1 MEKKGDNMKRLKNI
15 FLRAFFSC
23 CLLFALLTA
32 AQAAESTRYE
42 VNTAAELVDAALA
55 VNAAGGEAEIVL
67 KADITLSKDTW
78 QDAAG
83 LPAGDDALL
92 FTQGTV
98 TLLGEGHSI
107 TADVANHRGISVSGS
122 AVLNLGAPG
131 YAESL
136 TIRGGGGNVVL
147 LSPLVGLSGAA
158 VLNVYD
164 GAAIRDTLSPSTP
177 GGVQL
182 SGTAELN
189 MYGGVIENCN
199 NSASVAGGV
208 VVDGAAVFR
217 LCGGTIRGCK
227 GFGGAVVIGS
237 QGRMELSAGLIEDCE
252 SLSCGGA
259 ILPEG
264 SAPIYYGG
272 SAAGPVI
279 PALRMTGGTI
289 RNCKAVTP
297 SSHYTAEYGG
307 GVALYAYDAAAEL
320 TGGVITGCTAGE
332 SGGGVACLFGKVTVD
347 GCAVYDNTAA
357 ESADDVFNY
366 GYGGTLTLGAL
377 PGGLTLTAT
386 EKPIDGWYRD
396 RSSAALRWSYQFA
409 HMPTAIL
416 PQGTLD
422 ASTQTHTI
430 KAAHGAYYTVTYD
443 LNGSTDT
450 GYDPVSVAKGA
461 QHTLL
466 PAPTKAGHVFT
477 GWKVGSTVKRPGE
490 KITVNNATTVSAQ
503 WLTVDEW
510 IRQRLNIRVDVD
522 VDVSVAIGTDQQQQE
537 ISADVSEE
545 SQAWLRAQVEE
556 WIRALLAQGAPLEL
570 DAEHAAMLLRLLSA
584 GADSVDV
591 TLTVG
596 IRLTGDPDEGE
607 LALLSPHM
615 DGSETAQVWQLT
627 VELGAEAKMAGS
639 AFDQVEGFAITE
651 LDDTFAIHLT
661 TGQNY
666 SGRTVRVLYIHGG
679 TVRAASSSVDADNAA
694 VIIHAKEFS
703 PYIILSKPAGST
715 SPSGGSSGGGGGPT
729 RYTLHYES
737 NGGAAYP
744 SERYPAG
751 TVVILDKTPLR
762 EGYAFTGWYGE
773 AELTTQLNT
782 VRMDKNRTVYAGWSA
797 TLAPAWL
804 NSDDHF
810 AYVYGYPDGRVEPLN
825 NITRAEVAAIFYR
838 LLRKD
843 IRMESQTTENSFDD
857 VPADAWYVTEVSTL
871 ARLGVFVGRTTDVF
885 APDAPITRAEFA
897 TVCARFDQSGA
908 AEDRDFSDIG
918 GHWAEQYIRQA
929 AALGWVQ
936 GYPDGTFGPD
946 RPITRAEAVT
956 MINRVLRRNPG
967 SKDDLLS
974 GMKVWPDNPE
984 GAWYY
989 LEVQEATNGHEFHRK
1004 ADGHEKWTVL
1014 SALHSRRH

>member
-1 MEKKGDNMKRLKNI
+1 MKHLKNK

-32 AQAAESTRYE
+32 AQAAEPTRYE
-42 VNTAAELVDAALA
+42 VNTAAELVDAALK

-67 KADITLSKDTW
+67 KADITLSKTVW
-78 QDAAG
+78 QAAQTAAS
-83 LPAGDDALL
+83 LTVTDNALS

-107 TADVANHRGISVSGS
+107 TADAAAHRGISVSGS

-136 TIRGGGGNVVL
+136 TIRGGGGDAVL
-147 LSPLVGLSGAA
+147 LSPLVSLSGAA

-164 GAAIRDTLSPSTP
+164 GAALRDTLSLSTP

-182 SGTAELN
+182 SGSTELN
-189 MYGGVIENCN
+189 MHGGVIENCN
-199 NSASVAGGV
+199 NSISAAGGV

-217 LCGGTIRGCK
+217 LCGGTIRGCT
-227 GFGGAVVIGS
+227 GYGGAVAIGG
-237 QGRMELSAGLIEDCE
+237 QGRMELSAGLIENCE
-252 SLSCGGA
+252 SLDC
-259 ILPEG
+259 
-264 SAPIYYGG
+264 
-272 SAAGPVI
+272 
-279 PALRMTGGTI
+279 
-289 RNCKAVTP
+289 
-297 SSHYTAEYGG
+297 
-307 GVALYAYDAAAEL
+307 
-320 TGGVITGCTAGE
+320 
-332 SGGGVACLFGKVTVD
+332 
-347 GCAVYDNTAA
+347 
-357 ESADDVFNY
+357 
-366 GYGGTLTLGAL
+366 GGTLTLGAL
-377 PGGLTLTAT
+377 SDGLTLTAT
-386 EKPIDGWYRD
+386 GKPIDGWYRD
-396 RSSAALRWSYQFA
+396 RSGAARRWSYQFA
-409 HMPTAIL
+409 NTPAAIL
-416 PQGTLD
+416 TQRPLT
-422 ASTQTHTI
+422 ASTQEHTI

-443 LNGSTDT
+443 LGGGTGT

-461 QHTLL
+461 LYTLL
-466 PAPTKAGHVFT
+466 PAPTQDGHVFT
-477 GWKVGSTVKRPGE
+477 GWKVGSAVKRPGE
-490 KITVNNATTVSAQ
+490 KIPVNAATTVSAQ

-510 IRQRLNIRVDVD
+510 IGQRLNIRVD

-596 IRLTGDPDEGE
+596 VRLTGDPNEGE
-607 LALLSPHM
+607 LTLLSPHM

-627 VELGAEAKMAGS
+627 VELGAEAKKAGV

-666 SGRTVRVLYIHGG
+666 SGRTVRVLYVHGG

-744 SERYPAG
+744 SERYLAG
-751 TVVILDKTPLR
+751 TVVMLDKTPLR
-762 EGYAFTGWYGE
+762 EGYAFTGWYSE

-797 TLAPAWL
+797 TPAPAWL

-810 AYVYGYPDGRVEPLN
+810 AYVYGYPDGRVGPLN

>member
-1 MEKKGDNMKRLKNI
+1 MKRLKNK

-32 AQAAESTRYE
+32 AQAAEPTRYE

-107 TADVANHRGISVSGS
+107 TADVANHRGITVSGD
-122 AVLNLGAPG
+122 AVLNLGKHG
-131 YAESL
+131 YSGSL
-136 TIRGGGGNVVL
+136 TVRGGGGNVEL
-147 LSPLVGLSGAA
+147 LNPLVNLSGTA

-164 GAAIRDTLSPSTP
+164 GAAIRDTLAVNGA
-177 GGVQL
+177 GGVQV
-182 SGTAELN
+182 SDRAEFN
-189 MYGGVIENCN
+189 MHGGLIENCN
-199 NSASVAGGV
+199 NSISAAGGV
-208 VVDGAAVFR
+208 VVDGSAVFN
-217 LCGGTIRGCK
+217 LCGGTICGCK
-227 GFGGAVVIGS
+227 GYGGAVNISG
-237 QGRMELSAGLIEDCE
+237 QGRMEFSAGLIEGCE
-252 SLSCGGA
+252 SLSSGGA
-259 ILPEG
+259 ILLEY
-264 SAPIYYGG
+264 SDPIYYGG
-272 SAAGPVI
+272 GGTAGPI
-279 PALRMTGGTI
+279 TPGLKMIGDGTI
-289 RNCKAVTP
+289 RNCRAK
-297 SSHYTAEYGG
+297 EYGG
-307 GVALYAYDAAAEL
+307 GVALNANDAAAEL
-320 TGGVITGCTAGE
+320 TGGIITGCKAGK
-332 SGGGVACLFGKVTVD
+332 SGGGAACLFGKLTVD

-357 ESADDVFNY
+357 KSADDVYNN
-366 GYGGTLTLGAL
+366 GSGSTLTLGAL
-377 PGGLTLTAT
+377 PDGLTLTAT
-386 EKPIDGWYRD
+386 GKPIDGWYKDVQGAR
-396 RSSAALRWSYQFA
+396 RRWSHLYDNT
-409 HMPTAIL
+409 PLAIG
-416 PQGTLD
+416 PKQGP
-422 ASTQTHTI
+422 HTDFMQPLSL
-430 KAAHGAYYTVTYD
+430 KAAHGPYYTVTYA
-443 LNGSTDT
+443 LNGGTDT

-477 GWKVGSTVKRPGE
+477 GWKVRSAVKRPGE

-510 IRQRLNIRVDVD
+510 IGQRLNIRVDVDVD

-556 WIRALLAQGAPLEL
+556 WVRALLAQGAPLEL

-627 VELGAEAKMAGS
+627 VALGAEAKKAGV

-703 PYIILSKPAGST
+703 PYIILSKPASST

-797 TLAPAWL
+797 TPAPAWL

-810 AYVYGYPDGRVEPLN
+810 AYVYGYPDGRVGPLN

>member
-1 MEKKGDNMKRLKNI
+1 MKRLKNK

-32 AQAAESTRYE
+32 AQAAEPTRYE

-107 TADVANHRGISVSGS
+107 TADVANHRGITVSGD
-122 AVLNLGAPG
+122 AVLNLGKHG
-131 YAESL
+131 YSGSL
-136 TIRGGGGNVVL
+136 TVRGGGGNVEL
-147 LSPLVGLSGAA
+147 LNPLVNLSGTA

-164 GAAIRDTLSPSTP
+164 GAAIRDTLAVNGA
-177 GGVQL
+177 GGVQV
-182 SGTAELN
+182 SDRAEFN
-189 MYGGVIENCN
+189 MHGGLIENCN
-199 NSASVAGGV
+199 NSISAAGGV
-208 VVDGAAVFR
+208 VVDGSAVFN
-217 LCGGTIRGCK
+217 LCGGTICGCK
-227 GFGGAVVIGS
+227 GYGGAVNISG
-237 QGRMELSAGLIEDCE
+237 QGRMEFSAGLIEGCE
-252 SLSCGGA
+252 SLSSGGA
-259 ILPEG
+259 ILLEY
-264 SAPIYYGG
+264 SDPIYYGG
-272 SAAGPVI
+272 GGTAGPI
-279 PALRMTGGTI
+279 TPGLKMIGDGTI
-289 RNCKAVTP
+289 RNCRAK
-297 SSHYTAEYGG
+297 EYGG
-307 GVALYAYDAAAEL
+307 GVALNANDAAAEL
-320 TGGVITGCTAGE
+320 TGGIITGCKAGK
-332 SGGGVACLFGKVTVD
+332 SGGGAACLFGKLTVD

-357 ESADDVFNY
+357 KSADDVYNN
-366 GYGGTLTLGAL
+366 GSGSTLTLGAL
-377 PGGLTLTAT
+377 PDGLTLTAT
-386 EKPIDGWYRD
+386 GKPIDGWYKDVQGAR
-396 RSSAALRWSYQFA
+396 RRWSHLYDNT
-409 HMPTAIL
+409 PLAIG
-416 PQGTLD
+416 PKQGP
-422 ASTQTHTI
+422 HTDFMQPLSL
-430 KAAHGAYYTVTYD
+430 KAAHGPYYTVTYA
-443 LNGSTDT
+443 LNGGTDT

-477 GWKVGSTVKRPGE
+477 GWKVRSAVKRPGE

-510 IRQRLNIRVDVD
+510 IGQRLNIRVDVDVD

-556 WIRALLAQGAPLEL
+556 WVRALLAQGAPLEL

-627 VELGAEAKMAGS
+627 VALGAEAKKAGV

-703 PYIILSKPAGST
+703 PYIILSKPASST

-762 EGYAFTGWYGE
+762 EGYEFTGWYGE

-797 TLAPAWL
+797 TPAPAWL

-810 AYVYGYPDGRVEPLN
+810 AYVYGYPDGRVGPLN

-1014 SALHSRRH
+1014 SALHIRRY

>member
-1 MEKKGDNMKRLKNI
+1 MKRLKNK

-32 AQAAESTRYE
+32 AQAAEPTRYE

-92 FTQGTV
+92 FTQDTV

-107 TADVANHRGISVSGS
+107 TADVANHRGITVSGD
-122 AVLNLGAPG
+122 AVLNLGKHG
-131 YAESL
+131 YSGSL
-136 TIRGGGGNVVL
+136 TVRGGGGNVEL
-147 LSPLVGLSGAA
+147 LNPLVNLSGTA

-164 GAAIRDTLSPSTP
+164 GAAIRDTLAVNGA
-177 GGVQL
+177 GGVQV
-182 SGTAELN
+182 SDRAEFN
-189 MYGGVIENCN
+189 MHGGLIENCN
-199 NSASVAGGV
+199 NSISAAGGV
-208 VVDGAAVFR
+208 VVDGSAVFN
-217 LCGGTIRGCK
+217 LCGGTICGCK
-227 GFGGAVVIGS
+227 GYGGAVNISG
-237 QGRMELSAGLIEDCE
+237 QGRMEFSAGLIEGCE
-252 SLSCGGA
+252 SLSSGGA
-259 ILPEG
+259 ILLEY
-264 SAPIYYGG
+264 SDPIYYGG
-272 SAAGPVI
+272 GGTAGPI
-279 PALRMTGGTI
+279 TPGLKMIGDGTI
-289 RNCKAVTP
+289 RNCRAK
-297 SSHYTAEYGG
+297 EYGG
-307 GVALYAYDAAAEL
+307 GVALNANDAAAEL
-320 TGGVITGCTAGE
+320 TGGIITGCKAGK
-332 SGGGVACLFGKVTVD
+332 SGGGAACLFGKLTVD

-357 ESADDVFNY
+357 KSADDVYNN
-366 GYGGTLTLGAL
+366 GSGSTLTLGAL
-377 PGGLTLTAT
+377 PDGLTLTAT
-386 EKPIDGWYRD
+386 GKPIDGWYKDVQGAR
-396 RSSAALRWSYQFA
+396 RRWSHLYDNT
-409 HMPTAIL
+409 PLAIG
-416 PQGTLD
+416 PKQGP
-422 ASTQTHTI
+422 HTDFMQPLSL
-430 KAAHGAYYTVTYD
+430 KAAHGPYYTVTYA
-443 LNGSTDT
+443 LNGGTDT

-477 GWKVGSTVKRPGE
+477 GWKVRSAVKRPGE

-510 IRQRLNIRVDVD
+510 IGQRLNIRVD

-556 WIRALLAQGAPLEL
+556 WVRALLAQGAPLEL

-591 TLTVG
+591 TLSVG

-627 VELGAEAKMAGS
+627 VELGAEAKKAGV
-639 AFDQVEGFAITE
+639 AFDRVEGFAITE

-797 TLAPAWL
+797 TPAPAWL

-810 AYVYGYPDGRVEPLN
+810 AYVYGYPDGRVGPLN

-857 VPADAWYVTEVSTL
+857 VPADAWYVTEASTL

-989 LEVQEATNGHEFHRK
+989 MEVQEATNGHEFHRK

-1014 SALHSRRH
+1014 SALHSRPH

>member
-1 MEKKGDNMKRLKNI
+1 MKRLKNK

-32 AQAAESTRYE
+32 AQAAEPTRYE

-107 TADVANHRGISVSGS
+107 TADVANHRGITVSGD
-122 AVLNLGAPG
+122 AVLNLGKHG
-131 YAESL
+131 YSGSL
-136 TIRGGGGNVVL
+136 TVRGGGGNVEL
-147 LSPLVGLSGAA
+147 LNPLVNLSGTA

-164 GAAIRDTLSPSTP
+164 GAAIRDTLAVNGA
-177 GGVQL
+177 GGVQV
-182 SGTAELN
+182 SDRAEFN
-189 MYGGVIENCN
+189 MHGGLIENCN
-199 NSASVAGGV
+199 NSISAAGGV
-208 VVDGAAVFR
+208 VVDGSAVFN
-217 LCGGTIRGCK
+217 LCGGTICGCK
-227 GFGGAVVIGS
+227 GYGGAVNISG
-237 QGRMELSAGLIEDCE
+237 QGRMEFSAGLIEGCE
-252 SLSCGGA
+252 SLSSGGA
-259 ILPEG
+259 ILLEY
-264 SAPIYYGG
+264 SDPIYYGG
-272 SAAGPVI
+272 GGTAGPI
-279 PALRMTGGTI
+279 TPGLKMIGDGTI
-289 RNCKAVTP
+289 RNCRAK
-297 SSHYTAEYGG
+297 EYGG
-307 GVALYAYDAAAEL
+307 GVALNANDAAAEL
-320 TGGVITGCTAGE
+320 TGGIITGCKAGK
-332 SGGGVACLFGKVTVD
+332 SGGGAACLFGKLTVD

-357 ESADDVFNY
+357 KSADDVYNN
-366 GYGGTLTLGAL
+366 GSGSTLTLGAL
-377 PGGLTLTAT
+377 PDGLTLTAT
-386 EKPIDGWYRD
+386 GKPIDGWYKDVQGAR
-396 RSSAALRWSYQFA
+396 RRWSHLYDNT
-409 HMPTAIL
+409 PLAIG
-416 PQGTLD
+416 PKQGP
-422 ASTQTHTI
+422 HTDFMQPLSL
-430 KAAHGAYYTVTYD
+430 KAAHGPYYTVTYA
-443 LNGSTDT
+443 LNGGTDT

-477 GWKVGSTVKRPGE
+477 GWKVRSAVKRPGE

-510 IRQRLNIRVDVD
+510 IGQRLNIRVDVDVD

-556 WIRALLAQGAPLEL
+556 WVRALLAQGAPLEL

-627 VELGAEAKMAGS
+627 VALGAEAKKAGV

-703 PYIILSKPAGST
+703 PYIILSKPASST

-797 TLAPAWL
+797 TPAPAWL

-810 AYVYGYPDGRVEPLN
+810 AYVYGYPDGRVGPLN

-974 GMKVWPDNPE
+974 GMKVWPDNPA
-984 GAWYY
+984 GA
-989 LEVQEATNGHEFHRK
+989 
-1004 ADGHEKWTVL
+1004 
-1014 SALHSRRH
+1014 

>member
-1 MEKKGDNMKRLKNI
+1 MKHLKNK

-42 VNTAAELVDAALA
+42 VNTAAELVDAALK

-67 KADITLSKDTW
+67 KEDITLSKAEW
-78 QDAAG
+78 QAAQTAAG
-83 LPAGDDALL
+83 LTVTDNALL

-107 TADVANHRGISVSGS
+107 TADAAGNRGISVSGS

-136 TIRGGGGNVVL
+136 TIRGGGGDAVL
-147 LSPLVGLSGAA
+147 LSPLVSLSGTA

-164 GAAIRDTLSPSTP
+164 GAAIRDTLSRSTP

-189 MYGGVIENCN
+189 MHGGVIENCN
-199 NSASVAGGV
+199 NSHSVAGGV

-217 LCGGTIRGCK
+217 LCGGTVRGCT
-227 GFGGAVVIGS
+227 GYGGAVAIGG
-237 QGRMELSAGLIEDCE
+237 QGRMEFSAGLIENCE
-252 SLSCGGA
+252 SLDCGGA
-259 ILPEG
+259 ILLV
-264 SAPIYYGG
+264 STAPIHYGG
-272 SAAGPVI
+272 GTAGPVI
-279 PALRMTGGTI
+279 PGLSMTGGAI

-297 SSHYTAEYGG
+297 SSIYTTQYGG

-357 ESADDVFNY
+357 ESADDVYN
-366 GYGGTLTLGAL
+366 YGGTLTLGAL
-377 PGGLTLTAT
+377 PDGLTLTAT
-386 EKPIDGWYRD
+386 EKPIDGWYKDVQGAHR
-396 RSSAALRWSYQFA
+396 RWRYLYDNT
-409 HMPTAIL
+409 PLAIG
-416 PQGTLD
+416 PKQGP
-422 ASTQTHTI
+422 HTDFMQSLSL
-430 KAAHGAYYTVTYD
+430 KAAHGPYYTVTYD
-443 LNGSTDT
+443 LGGGTGT

-461 QHTLL
+461 LYTLL

-477 GWKVGSTVKRPGE
+477 GWKVRSAVKRPGE
-490 KITVNNATTVSAQ
+490 TITVNAATTVSAQ

-510 IRQRLNIRVDVD
+510 IGQRLNIRVD

-556 WIRALLAQGAPLEL
+556 WIRVLLAQGAPPEL
-570 DAEHAAMLLRLLSA
+570 DTEHAAMLLRLLSA

-627 VELGAEAKMAGS
+627 VALGAEAKKAGV

-703 PYIILSKPAGST
+703 PYIILSKPASST

-762 EGYAFTGWYGE
+762 EGYEFTGWYGE

-797 TLAPAWL
+797 TPAPAWL

-810 AYVYGYPDGRVEPLN
+810 AYVYGYPDGRVGPLN

>member
-1 MEKKGDNMKRLKNI
+1 MKRLKNK

-32 AQAAESTRYE
+32 AQAAEPTRYE

-107 TADVANHRGISVSGS
+107 TADAAAHRGINVSGS

-182 SGTAELN
+182 SGSTEFN
-189 MYGGVIENCN
+189 MHGGVIENCN
-199 NSASVAGGV
+199 NNASVAGGV
-208 VVDGAAVFR
+208 VVDGSAVFN
-217 LCGGTIRGCK
+217 LCGGTICGCK
-227 GFGGAVVIGS
+227 GYGGAVNISG
-237 QGRMELSAGLIEDCE
+237 QGRMEFSAGLIEGCE
-252 SLSCGGA
+252 SLSSGGA
-259 ILPEG
+259 ILLEY
-264 SAPIYYGG
+264 SDPIYYGG
-272 SAAGPVI
+272 GGTAGPI
-279 PALRMTGGTI
+279 TPGLKMIGDGTI
-289 RNCKAVTP
+289 RNCRAK
-297 SSHYTAEYGG
+297 EYGG
-307 GVALYAYDAAAEL
+307 GVALNANDAAAEL
-320 TGGVITGCTAGE
+320 TGGIITGCKAGK
-332 SGGGVACLFGKVTVD
+332 SGGGAACLFGKLTVD

-357 ESADDVFNY
+357 KSADDVYNN
-366 GYGGTLTLGAL
+366 GSGSTLTLGAL
-377 PGGLTLTAT
+377 PDGLTLTAT
-386 EKPIDGWYRD
+386 GKPIDGWYKDVQGAR
-396 RSSAALRWSYQFA
+396 RRWSHLYDNT
-409 HMPTAIL
+409 PLAIG
-416 PQGTLD
+416 PKQGP
-422 ASTQTHTI
+422 HTDFMQPLSL
-430 KAAHGAYYTVTYD
+430 KAAHGPYYTVTYA
-443 LNGSTDT
+443 LNGGTDT

-477 GWKVGSTVKRPGE
+477 GWKVRSAVKRPGE

-510 IRQRLNIRVDVD
+510 IGQRLNIRVDVDVD

-556 WIRALLAQGAPLEL
+556 WVRALLAQGAPLEL

-627 VELGAEAKMAGS
+627 VALGAEAKKAGV

-703 PYIILSKPAGST
+703 PYIILSKPASST

-762 EGYAFTGWYGE
+762 EGYEFTGWYGE

-797 TLAPAWL
+797 TPAPAWL

-810 AYVYGYPDGRVEPLN
+810 AYVYGYPDGRVGPLN

-871 ARLGVFVGRTTDVF
+871 ARLGVFVGRAPGIF
-885 APDAPITRAEFA
+885 APDSAISRAEFA

>member
-1 MEKKGDNMKRLKNI
+1 MKRLKNK

-32 AQAAESTRYE
+32 AQAAEPTRYE

-83 LPAGDDALL
+83 LTAGDDALL

-107 TADVANHRGISVSGS
+107 TADVANHRGITVSGD
-122 AVLNLGAPG
+122 AVLNLGKHG
-131 YAESL
+131 YSGSL
-136 TIRGGGGNVVL
+136 TVRGGGGNVEL
-147 LSPLVGLSGAA
+147 LNPLVNLSGTA

-164 GAAIRDTLSPSTP
+164 GAAIRDTLAVNGA
-177 GGVQL
+177 GGVQV
-182 SGTAELN
+182 SDRAEFN
-189 MYGGVIENCN
+189 MHGGLIENCN
-199 NSASVAGGV
+199 NSISAAGGV
-208 VVDGAAVFR
+208 VVDGSAVFN
-217 LCGGTIRGCK
+217 LCGGTICGCK
-227 GFGGAVVIGS
+227 GYGGAVNISG
-237 QGRMELSAGLIEDCE
+237 QGRMEFSAGLIEGCE
-252 SLSCGGA
+252 SLSSGGA
-259 ILPEG
+259 ILLEY
-264 SAPIYYGG
+264 SDPIYYGG
-272 SAAGPVI
+272 GGTAGPI
-279 PALRMTGGTI
+279 TPGLKMIGDGTI
-289 RNCKAVTP
+289 RNCRAK
-297 SSHYTAEYGG
+297 EYGG
-307 GVALYAYDAAAEL
+307 GVALNANDAAAEL
-320 TGGVITGCTAGE
+320 TGGIITGCKAGK
-332 SGGGVACLFGKVTVD
+332 SGGGAACLFGKLTVD

-357 ESADDVFNY
+357 KSADDVYNN
-366 GYGGTLTLGAL
+366 GSGSTLTLGAL
-377 PGGLTLTAT
+377 PDGLTLTAT
-386 EKPIDGWYRD
+386 GKPIDGWYKDVQGAR
-396 RSSAALRWSYQFA
+396 RRWSHLYDNT
-409 HMPTAIL
+409 PLAIG
-416 PQGTLD
+416 PKQGP
-422 ASTQTHTI
+422 HTDFMQPLSL
-430 KAAHGAYYTVTYD
+430 KAAHGPYYTVTYA
-443 LNGSTDT
+443 LNGGTDT

-477 GWKVGSTVKRPGE
+477 GWKVRSAVKRPGE

-510 IRQRLNIRVDVD
+510 IGQRLNIRVDVDVD

-556 WIRALLAQGAPLEL
+556 WVRALLAQGAPLEL

-627 VELGAEAKMAGS
+627 VALGAEAKKAGV

-703 PYIILSKPAGST
+703 PYIILSKPASST

-762 EGYAFTGWYGE
+762 EGYEFTGWYGE

-797 TLAPAWL
+797 TPAPAWL

-810 AYVYGYPDGRVEPLN
+810 AYVYGYPDGRVGPLN

>member
-1 MEKKGDNMKRLKNI
+1 MNMKRLKNK
-15 FLRAFFSC
+15 FLRAFFPC

-32 AQAAESTRYE
+32 AQAAEPTRYE
-42 VNTAAELVDAALA
+42 VNTAAELVNAALA

-67 KADITLSKDTW
+67 KEDITLSKAVW
-78 QDAAG
+78 QAAQTAAG
-83 LPAGDDALL
+83 LTVTDNALS

-107 TADVANHRGISVSGS
+107 TADAAGHRGISVNGS

-136 TIRGGGGNVVL
+136 TIRGGGGDAVL
-147 LSPLVGLSGAA
+147 LSPLVSLSGAA

-164 GAAIRDTLSPSTP
+164 GAALRDTLSLSTP

-189 MYGGVIENCN
+189 MHGGVIENCN
-199 NSASVAGGV
+199 NSISAAGGV

-217 LCGGTIRGCK
+217 LCGGTIRGCT
-227 GFGGAVVIGS
+227 GYGGAVAIGG
-237 QGRMELSAGLIEDCE
+237 QGRMELSAGLIENCE
-252 SLSCGGA
+252 SLDCGGA
-259 ILPEG
+259 ILLV
-264 SAPIYYGG
+264 STAPIHFGG
-272 SAAGPVI
+272 GTAGPVI
-279 PALRMTGGTI
+279 PGLSMTGGTI
-289 RNCKAVTP
+289 RGCTA
-297 SSHYTAEYGG
+297 AEYGG

-320 TGGVITGCTAGE
+320 TGGVITGCSAVE
-332 SGGGVACLFGKVTVD
+332 SGGGAACLFGTLTVD
-347 GCAVYDNTAA
+347 GCAVYDNTAYDA
-357 ESADDVFNY
+357 ADDVYNY
-366 GYGGTLTLGAL
+366 GGGGTLTLGAL
-377 PGGLTLTAT
+377 PDGLTLTAT
-386 EKPIDGWYRD
+386 GKPIDGWYRD
-396 RSSAALRWSYQFA
+396 RSGANRRWSYQFDN
-409 HMPTAIL
+409 MPAAIL
-416 PQGTLD
+416 PQSALA
-422 ASTQTHTI
+422 ASTGEHTV

-443 LNGSTDT
+443 LGGSTDT

-461 QHTLL
+461 RHTLL
-466 PAPTKAGHVFT
+466 PAPARDGYVFI
-477 GWKVGSTVKRPGE
+477 GWKVGSAVRRPGE
-490 KITVNNATTVSAQ
+490 AITVNAAVTARAQ

-510 IRQRLNIRVDVD
+510 IGQRLNIRVDVDVD

-537 ISADVSEE
+537 IAADVSEE
-545 SQAWLRAQVEE
+545 SRVWLRAQVDE
-556 WIRALLAQGAPLEL
+556 WIRALLAQGAPPEL
-570 DAEHAAMLLRLLSA
+570 DAEHAAMLLRLLSF

-596 IRLTGDPDEGE
+596 IRLTGDPTPSEA
-607 LALLSPHM
+607 ALLTQHM
-615 DGSETAQVWQLT
+615 AENETAQVWQLT
-627 VELGAEAKMAGS
+627 VKLGAEAKKAGGT
-639 AFDQVEGFAITE
+639 FDQVAGFAITE

-679 TVRAASSSVDADNAA
+679 TVRATSSSVDADNAA

-737 NGGAAYP
+737 NGGAAYL

-797 TLAPAWL
+797 TPAPAWL
-804 NSDDHF
+804 NSNDHF
-810 AYVYGYPDGRVEPLN
+810 AYVYGYPDGRVGPLN

>member
-1 MEKKGDNMKRLKNI
+1 MKRLKNK

-32 AQAAESTRYE
+32 AQAAEPTRYE

-107 TADVANHRGISVSGS
+107 TADVANHRGITVSGD
-122 AVLNLGAPG
+122 AVLNLGKHG
-131 YAESL
+131 YSGSL
-136 TIRGGGGNVVL
+136 TVRGGGGNVEL
-147 LSPLVGLSGAA
+147 LNPLVNLSGTA

-164 GAAIRDTLSPSTP
+164 GAAIRDTLAVNGA
-177 GGVQL
+177 GGVQV
-182 SGTAELN
+182 SDRAEFN
-189 MYGGVIENCN
+189 MHGGLIENCN
-199 NSASVAGGV
+199 NSISAAGGV
-208 VVDGAAVFR
+208 VVDGSAVFN
-217 LCGGTIRGCK
+217 LCGGTICGCK
-227 GFGGAVVIGS
+227 GYGGAVNISG
-237 QGRMELSAGLIEDCE
+237 QGRMEFSAGLIEGCE
-252 SLSCGGA
+252 SLSSGGA
-259 ILPEG
+259 ILLEY
-264 SAPIYYGG
+264 SDPIYYGG
-272 SAAGPVI
+272 GGTAGPI
-279 PALRMTGGTI
+279 TPGLKMIGDGTI
-289 RNCKAVTP
+289 RNCRAK
-297 SSHYTAEYGG
+297 EYGG
-307 GVALYAYDAAAEL
+307 GVALNANDAAAEL
-320 TGGVITGCTAGE
+320 TGGIITGCKAGK
-332 SGGGVACLFGKVTVD
+332 SGGGAACLFGKLTVD

-357 ESADDVFNY
+357 KSADDVYNN
-366 GYGGTLTLGAL
+366 GSGSTLTLGAL
-377 PGGLTLTAT
+377 PDGLTLTAT
-386 EKPIDGWYRD
+386 GKPIDGWYKDVQGAR
-396 RSSAALRWSYQFA
+396 RRWSHLYDNT
-409 HMPTAIL
+409 PLAIG
-416 PQGTLD
+416 PKQGP
-422 ASTQTHTI
+422 HTDFMQPLSL
-430 KAAHGAYYTVTYD
+430 KAAHGPYYTVTYA
-443 LNGSTDT
+443 LNGGTDT

-477 GWKVGSTVKRPGE
+477 GWKVRSAVKRPGE

-510 IRQRLNIRVDVD
+510 IGQRLNIRVDVDVD

-556 WIRALLAQGAPLEL
+556 WVRALLAQGAPLEL

-627 VELGAEAKMAGS
+627 VALGAEAKKAGV

-703 PYIILSKPAGST
+703 PYIILSKPASST

-762 EGYAFTGWYGE
+762 EGYEFTGWYGE

-797 TLAPAWL
+797 TPAPAWL

-810 AYVYGYPDGRVEPLN
+810 AYVYGYPDGRVGPLN

-918 GHWAEQYIRQA
+918 RHWAEQYIRQA

>member
-1 MEKKGDNMKRLKNI
+1 MKHLKNK

-42 VNTAAELVDAALA
+42 VNTAAELVDAALK

-107 TADVANHRGISVSGS
+107 TADVANHRGISVSGD
-122 AVLNLGAPG
+122 AVLNLGKHG
-131 YAESL
+131 YSGSL
-136 TIRGGGGNVVL
+136 TVRGGGGNVEL
-147 LSPLVGLSGAA
+147 LNPLVNLRGTA

-164 GAAIRDTLSPSTP
+164 GAAIRDTLAVNGA

-182 SGTAELN
+182 SDRAEFN
-189 MYGGVIENCN
+189 MHGGLIENCN
-199 NSASVAGGV
+199 NSISAAGGV
-208 VVDGAAVFR
+208 VVDGSAVFR
-217 LCGGTIRGCK
+217 LCGGTIRRCK
-227 GFGGAVVIGS
+227 GYGGAVSIS
-237 QGRMELSAGLIEDCE
+237 RQGRMEFSAGLIEDCE

-259 ILPEG
+259 ILLER
-264 SAPIYYGG
+264 SDPIYYGG
-272 SAAGPVI
+272 GGTAGPI
-279 PALRMTGGTI
+279 TPGLKMIGDGTI
-289 RNCKAVTP
+289 RNCRAK
-297 SSHYTAEYGG
+297 EYGG
-307 GVALYAYDAAAEL
+307 GVALNANDAAAEL
-320 TGGVITGCTAGE
+320 TGGIITGCKAGK
-332 SGGGVACLFGKVTVD
+332 SGGGVACLRGKVTVND
-347 GCAVYDNTAA
+347 CAVYDNTADK
-357 ESADDVFNY
+357 SADDVYNDRS
-366 GYGGTLTLGAL
+366 GGTLTLGAL

-386 EKPIDGWYRD
+386 GKPIDGWYRD
-396 RSSAALRWSYQFA
+396 MKGSNRRWSYLFA
-409 HMPTAIL
+409 YTPAAIL
-416 PQGTLD
+416 TQRPLT
-422 ASTQTHTI
+422 ASTQEHTI

-443 LNGSTDT
+443 LGGGTGT

-461 QHTLL
+461 LYTLL
-466 PAPTKAGHVFT
+466 PAPTQDGHVFT
-477 GWKVGSTVKRPGE
+477 GWKVGSAVKRPGE
-490 KITVNNATTVSAQ
+490 KITVNAATTVSAQ

-510 IRQRLNIRVDVD
+510 IGQRLNIRVDVDVD

-556 WIRALLAQGAPLEL
+556 WIRALLAQGAPPEL

-596 IRLTGDPDEGE
+596 VRLTGDPDEGE

-627 VELGAEAKMAGS
+627 VELGAEAKKAGV
-639 AFDQVEGFAITE
+639 AFDQVKGFAITE
-651 LDDTFAIHLT
+651 LDDTVAIHLT
-661 TGQNY
+661 TGQDY
-666 SGRTVRVLYIHGG
+666 SGRNVRVLYIHGSQ
-679 TVRAASSSVDADNAA
+679 VKSAQFSVDKASAT
-694 VIIHAKEFS
+694 VTIYAKEFS

-729 RYTLHYES
+729 RYTLRYES
-737 NGGAAYP
+737 NGGTAYP
-744 SERYPAG
+744 SERYLAG

-773 AELTTQLNT
+773 AELTTRLNT

-797 TLAPAWL
+797 TPAPAWL

-810 AYVYGYPDGRVEPLN
+810 AYVYGYPDGRVGPLN

-843 IRMESQTTENSFDD
+843 IRMESQTVENSFDD

-871 ARLGVFVGRTTDVF
+871 ARLGVFVGQAPGIF
-885 APDAPITRAEFA
+885 APDSAISRAEFA

-1014 SALHSRRH
+1014 SALHIRRH

>member
-1 MEKKGDNMKRLKNI
+1 MKRLKNK
-15 FLRAFFSC
+15 FLQAFFSC

-32 AQAAESTRYE
+32 AQAAEPTRYE
-42 VNTAAELVDAALA
+42 VNTAAELVDAALK

-67 KADITLSKDTW
+67 KADITLSKDAW
-78 QDAAG
+78 QAAAG
-83 LPAGDDALL
+83 LPAGDNALL

-107 TADVANHRGISVSGS
+107 TADAAEHRGISVSGS

-131 YAESL
+131 YAKSL
-136 TIRGGGGNVVL
+136 TIQGGGGDAVL
-147 LSPLVGLSGAA
+147 LSPLVSLSGAA

-164 GAAIRDTLSPSTP
+164 GAALRDTLSLSTP

-189 MYGGVIENCN
+189 MHGGVIENCN
-199 NSASVAGGV
+199 NKVSVAGGV

-217 LCGGTIRGCK
+217 LCGGTIRGCT
-227 GFGGAVVIGS
+227 GYGGAVAIGG
-237 QGRMELSAGLIEDCE
+237 QGRMEFSAGLIENCE
-252 SLSCGGA
+252 SLDCGGA
-259 ILPEG
+259 ILLV
-264 SAPIYYGG
+264 STAPIHYGG
-272 SAAGPVI
+272 GTAGPVI
-279 PALRMTGGTI
+279 PGLSMTGGAI

-297 SSHYTAEYGG
+297 SSIYTTQYGG

-357 ESADDVFNY
+357 KSADDVFNY

-409 HMPTAIL
+409 NTPAAIL

-466 PAPTKAGHVFT
+466 PAPTQDGHVFT
-477 GWKVGSTVKRPGE
+477 GWKVGSAVKRPGE
-490 KITVNNATTVSAQ
+490 KITVNTATTISAQ

-510 IRQRLNIRVDVD
+510 LEQRLNIRVDVD
-522 VDVSVAIGTDQQQQE
+522 VSVAVGTDQQQQE
-537 ISADVSEE
+537 ISADMSEE
-545 SQAWLRAQVEE
+545 SRAWLRAQVKE
-556 WIRALLAQGAPLEL
+556 WIGDILEQNRPDEIDGENAVKL
-570 DAEHAAMLLRLLSA
+570 HDLITAT
-584 GADSVDV
+584 GADTVDV

-596 IRLTGDPDEGE
+596 VRLTGDPTHNEA
-607 LALLSPHM
+607 ALLASHM
-615 DGSETAQVWQLT
+615 DENETAQVWQLT
-627 VELGAEAKMAGS
+627 VELDAEAKKAGV

-797 TLAPAWL
+797 TPAPAWL

-810 AYVYGYPDGRVEPLN
+810 AYVYGYPDGRVGPLN

-871 ARLGVFVGRTTDVF
+871 ARLGVFVGQAPGIF
-885 APDAPITRAEFA
+885 APDSAISRAEFA

>member
-1 MEKKGDNMKRLKNI
+1 MKRLKNK

-32 AQAAESTRYE
+32 AQAAEPTRYE
-42 VNTAAELVDAALA
+42 VNTAAELVDAALK

-78 QDAAG
+78 QAAQAA
-83 LPAGDDALL
+83 AGDDALL

-107 TADVANHRGISVSGS
+107 TADAAAHRGISVSGS

-136 TIRGGGGNVVL
+136 TIRGGGGDMVL
-147 LSPLVGLSGAA
+147 LSPLVSLSGAA

-164 GAAIRDTLSPSTP
+164 GAALRDTLSRSTP

-189 MYGGVIENCN
+189 MHGGVIENCN

-217 LCGGTIRGCK
+217 LCGGTIRGCT
-227 GFGGAVVIGS
+227 GYGGAVAIGG
-237 QGRMELSAGLIEDCE
+237 QGRMEFSAGLIEDCE

-259 ILPEG
+259 ILLEG

-279 PALRMTGGTI
+279 PALRMTGGAI

-307 GVALYAYDAAAEL
+307 GVALNANDAAAEL
-320 TGGVITGCTAGE
+320 TGGVITGCKAGK

-377 PGGLTLTAT
+377 PDGLTLTDT
-386 EKPIDGWYRD
+386 GKPIDGWYKDVQGAR
-396 RSSAALRWSYQFA
+396 RRWSYLYKNT
-409 HMPTAIL
+409 PLAIGQK
-416 PQGTLD
+416 QGP
-422 ASTQTHTI
+422 HTDFMQSLSL

-443 LNGSTDT
+443 LNGGTGT

-466 PAPTKAGHVFT
+466 SAPTQDGHVFT
-477 GWKVGSTVKRPGE
+477 GWKVGSAVKRPGE
-490 KITVNNATTVSAQ
+490 KIPVNAATTVSAQ

-510 IRQRLNIRVDVD
+510 IGQRLNIRVDVD

-545 SQAWLRAQVEE
+545 SRAWLRAQVEE
-556 WIRALLAQGAPLEL
+556 WIRALLAQGAPPEL
-570 DAEHAAMLLRLLSA
+570 DAEHAAMLLWLLSA

-596 IRLTGDPDEGE
+596 VRLTGDPDEGE

-627 VELGAEAKMAGS
+627 VELGAEAKKAGV

-797 TLAPAWL
+797 TPAPAWL

-810 AYVYGYPDGRVEPLN
+810 AYVYGYPDGRVGPLN

-843 IRMESQTTENSFDD
+843 IRTESQTTENSFDD

>member
-1 MEKKGDNMKRLKNI
+1 MKRLKNK
-15 FLRAFFSC
+15 FLQAFFSC

-32 AQAAESTRYE
+32 AQAAEPTRYE

-107 TADVANHRGISVSGS
+107 TADVANHRGITVSGD
-122 AVLNLGAPG
+122 AVLNLGKHG
-131 YAESL
+131 YSGSL
-136 TIRGGGGNVVL
+136 TVRGGGGNVEL
-147 LSPLVGLSGAA
+147 LNPLVNLSGTA

-164 GAAIRDTLSPSTP
+164 GAAIRDTLAVNGA
-177 GGVQL
+177 GGVQV
-182 SGTAELN
+182 SDRAEFN
-189 MYGGVIENCN
+189 MHGGLIENCN
-199 NSASVAGGV
+199 NSISAAGGV
-208 VVDGAAVFR
+208 VVDGSAVFN
-217 LCGGTIRGCK
+217 LCGGTICGCK
-227 GFGGAVVIGS
+227 GYGGAVNISG
-237 QGRMELSAGLIEDCE
+237 QGRMEFSAGLIEGCE
-252 SLSCGGA
+252 SLSSGGA
-259 ILPEG
+259 ILLEY
-264 SAPIYYGG
+264 SDPIYYGG
-272 SAAGPVI
+272 GGTAGPI
-279 PALRMTGGTI
+279 TPGLKMIGDGTI
-289 RNCKAVTP
+289 RNCRAK
-297 SSHYTAEYGG
+297 EYGG
-307 GVALYAYDAAAEL
+307 GVALNANDAAAEL
-320 TGGVITGCTAGE
+320 TGGIITGCKAGK
-332 SGGGVACLFGKVTVD
+332 SGGGAACLFGKLTVD

-357 ESADDVFNY
+357 KSADDVYNN
-366 GYGGTLTLGAL
+366 GSGSTLTLGAL
-377 PGGLTLTAT
+377 PDGLTLTAT
-386 EKPIDGWYRD
+386 GKPIDGWYKDVQGAR
-396 RSSAALRWSYQFA
+396 RRWSHLYDNT
-409 HMPTAIL
+409 PLAIG
-416 PQGTLD
+416 PKQGP
-422 ASTQTHTI
+422 HTDFMQPLSL
-430 KAAHGAYYTVTYD
+430 KAAHGPYYTVTYA
-443 LNGSTDT
+443 LNGGTDT

-477 GWKVGSTVKRPGE
+477 GWKVRSAVKRPGE

-510 IRQRLNIRVDVD
+510 IGQRLNIRVDVDVD

-556 WIRALLAQGAPLEL
+556 WVRALLAQGAPLEL

-627 VELGAEAKMAGS
+627 VALGAEAKKAGV

-703 PYIILSKPAGST
+703 PYIILSKPASST

-762 EGYAFTGWYGE
+762 EGYEFTGWYGE

-797 TLAPAWL
+797 TPAPAWL

-810 AYVYGYPDGRVEPLN
+810 AYVYGYPDGRVGPLN

>member
-42 VNTAAELVDAALA
+42 VNTAAELAEAALA

-78 QDAAG
+78 QAAAG

-107 TADVANHRGISVSGS
+107 TADVANHRGISVSGD
-122 AVLNLGAPG
+122 AVLNLGKHG
-131 YAESL
+131 YSGSL
-136 TIRGGGGNVVL
+136 TVRGGGGNVEL
-147 LSPLVGLSGAA
+147 LNPLVNLSGTA

-164 GAAIRDTLSPSTP
+164 GAAIRDTLAVNGA

-182 SGTAELN
+182 SDRAEFN
-189 MYGGVIENCN
+189 MHGGLIENCN
-199 NSASVAGGV
+199 NSISAAGGV
-208 VVDGAAVFR
+208 VVDGSAVFR
-217 LCGGTIRGCK
+217 LCGGTIRRCK
-227 GFGGAVVIGS
+227 GYGGAVSIS
-237 QGRMELSAGLIEDCE
+237 RQGRMEFSAGLIEDCE

-259 ILPEG
+259 ILLER
-264 SAPIYYGG
+264 SDPIYYGG
-272 SAAGPVI
+272 GGTAGPI
-279 PALRMTGGTI
+279 TPGLKMIGDGTI
-289 RNCKAVTP
+289 RNCRAK
-297 SSHYTAEYGG
+297 EYGG
-307 GVALYAYDAAAEL
+307 GVALNANDAAAEL
-320 TGGVITGCTAGE
+320 TGGIITGCKAGK
-332 SGGGVACLFGKVTVD
+332 SGGGVACLRGKVTVND
-347 GCAVYDNTAA
+347 CAVYDNTADK
-357 ESADDVFNY
+357 SADDVYNDRS
-366 GYGGTLTLGAL
+366 GGTLTLGAL
-377 PGGLTLTAT
+377 SGGLTLTAT
-386 EKPIDGWYRD
+386 GKPIDGWYRD
-396 RSSAALRWSYQFA
+396 MKGSNRRWSYLFA
-409 HMPTAIL
+409 YTPAAIL
-416 PQGTLD
+416 TQRPLT
-422 ASTQTHTI
+422 ASTQEHTI

-443 LNGSTDT
+443 LGGGTGT

-461 QHTLL
+461 LYTLL
-466 PAPTKAGHVFT
+466 PAPTQDGHVFT
-477 GWKVGSTVKRPGE
+477 GWKVGSAVKRPGE
-490 KITVNNATTVSAQ
+490 KITVNAATTVSAQ

-510 IRQRLNIRVDVD
+510 IGQRLNIRVDVD

-556 WIRALLAQGAPLEL
+556 WVRALLAQGAPLEL

-596 IRLTGDPDEGE
+596 IRLTGDPNEGE
-607 LALLSPHM
+607 LTLLSPHM

-627 VELGAEAKMAGS
+627 VELGAEAKKAGV

-762 EGYAFTGWYGE
+762 EGYEFTGWYGE

-797 TLAPAWL
+797 TPAPAWL

-810 AYVYGYPDGRVEPLN
+810 AYVYGYPDGRVGPLN

-929 AALGWVQ
+929 SALGWVQ

-1014 SALHSRRH
+1014 SALHIRRY

>member
-1 MEKKGDNMKRLKNI
+1 MKHLKNK

-32 AQAAESTRYE
+32 AQAAEPTRYE
-42 VNTAAELVDAALA
+42 VNTAAELVDAALK
-55 VNAAGGEAEIVL
+55 VNATGGEAEIVL
-67 KADITLSKDTW
+67 KADITLSKTVW
-78 QDAAG
+78 QAAAG

-107 TADVANHRGISVSGS
+107 TADAAAHRGINVSDS

-259 ILPEG
+259 ILLEG

-307 GVALYAYDAAAEL
+307 GVALNANDAAAEL
-320 TGGVITGCTAGE
+320 TGGIITGCKAGK
-332 SGGGVACLFGKVTVD
+332 SGGGVACLLGKVTVND
-347 GCAVYDNTAA
+347 CAVYDNTAA
-357 ESADDVFNY
+357 KSADDVYNDRS
-366 GYGGTLTLGAL
+366 GGTLTLGAL
-377 PGGLTLTAT
+377 PDGLTLTDT
-386 EKPIDGWYRD
+386 GKPIDGWYKDVQGAR
-396 RSSAALRWSYQFA
+396 RRWSYLYKNT
-409 HMPTAIL
+409 PLAIGQK
-416 PQGTLD
+416 QGP
-422 ASTQTHTI
+422 HTDFMQSLSL

-443 LNGSTDT
+443 LNGGTGT

-466 PAPTKAGHVFT
+466 SAPTQDGHVFT
-477 GWKVGSTVKRPGE
+477 GWKVGSAVKRPGE
-490 KITVNNATTVSAQ
+490 KIPVNNATTVSAQ

-522 VDVSVAIGTDQQQQE
+522 VDVSVAIGTDQQQE

-797 TLAPAWL
+797 TPAPAWL

-810 AYVYGYPDGRVEPLN
+810 AYVYGYPDGRVGPLN

-843 IRMESQTTENSFDD
+843 IRMENQTTENSFDD

-974 GMKVWPDNPE
+974 GMKVWPDNPA

-1004 ADGHEKWTVL
+1004 ADGHEKWTVV

>member
-1 MEKKGDNMKRLKNI
+1 MKHLKNK

-32 AQAAESTRYE
+32 AQAAEPTRYE
-42 VNTAAELVDAALA
+42 VNTAAELVDAALK

-67 KADITLSKDTW
+67 KADITLSKTVW
-78 QDAAG
+78 QAAQTAAS
-83 LPAGDDALL
+83 LTVTDNALS

-107 TADVANHRGISVSGS
+107 TADAAAHRGISVSGS

-136 TIRGGGGNVVL
+136 TIRGGGGDAVL
-147 LSPLVGLSGAA
+147 LSPLVSVSGAA

-164 GAAIRDTLSPSTP
+164 GAALRDTLSLSTP

-189 MYGGVIENCN
+189 MHGGVIENCN
-199 NSASVAGGV
+199 NSISVAGGV

-227 GFGGAVVIGS
+227 GYGGAVAIGG
-237 QGRMELSAGLIEDCE
+237 QGRMEFSAGLIENCE
-252 SLSCGGA
+252 SLDCGGA
-259 ILPEG
+259 ILLV
-264 SAPIYYGG
+264 STAPIHFGG
-272 SAAGPVI
+272 GTAGPVI
-279 PALRMTGGTI
+279 PGLSMTGGTI
-289 RNCKAVTP
+289 RGCKA
-297 SSHYTAEYGG
+297 AEYGG

-320 TGGVITGCTAGE
+320 TGGVIAGCSAVK
-332 SGGGVACLFGKVTVD
+332 SGGGVACLLGKVTVN

-357 ESADDVFNY
+357 KSADDVYN
-366 GYGGTLTLGAL
+366 YGGTLTLGAL
-377 PGGLTLTAT
+377 PDGLTLTAT
-386 EKPIDGWYRD
+386 EKPIDGWYKD
-396 RSSAALRWSYQFA
+396 GNDTNPRWSYLFA
-409 HMPTAIL
+409 NTPADIL
-416 PQGTLD
+416 PQGSLT
-422 ASTQTHTI
+422 ASTQEHTI

-443 LNGSTDT
+443 LGGGTGT

-461 QHTLL
+461 LYTLL
-466 PAPTKAGHVFT
+466 PAPTQDGHVFT
-477 GWKVGSTVKRPGE
+477 GWKVGSAVKRPGE
-490 KITVNNATTVSAQ
+490 KITVNAATTVSAQ

-510 IRQRLNIRVDVD
+510 IGQRLNIRVD

-596 IRLTGDPDEGE
+596 IRLTGDPNEGE
-607 LALLSPHM
+607 LTLLSPHM

-627 VELGAEAKMAGS
+627 VELGAEAKKAGV

-679 TVRAASSSVDADNAA
+679 EVRAASSSVDADNAA

-744 SERYPAG
+744 SERYLAG

-762 EGYAFTGWYGE
+762 EGYAFIGWYGE

-797 TLAPAWL
+797 TPAPAWL

-810 AYVYGYPDGRVEPLN
+810 AYVYGYPDGHVGPLN

-984 GAWYY
+984 GAWHY

-1014 SALHSRRH
+1014 SALHIRRH

>member
-1 MEKKGDNMKRLKNI
+1 MKRLKNK
-15 FLRAFFSC
+15 FLQAFFSC

-32 AQAAESTRYE
+32 AQAAEPTTRYE

-67 KADITLSKDTW
+67 KEDITLSKTVW
-78 QDAAG
+78 QAAQTAAS
-83 LPAGDDALL
+83 LTVTDNALS

-107 TADVANHRGISVSGS
+107 TADAAAHRGISVSGS

-136 TIRGGGGNVVL
+136 TIRGGGGDAVL
-147 LSPLVGLSGAA
+147 LSPLVSVSGAA

-164 GAAIRDTLSPSTP
+164 GAALRDTLSLSTP

-189 MYGGVIENCN
+189 MHGGVIENCN
-199 NSASVAGGV
+199 NSISVAGGV

-227 GFGGAVVIGS
+227 GYGGAVAIGG
-237 QGRMELSAGLIEDCE
+237 QGRMEFSAGLIENCE
-252 SLSCGGA
+252 SLDCGGA
-259 ILPEG
+259 ILLV
-264 SAPIYYGG
+264 STAPIHYGG
-272 SAAGPVI
+272 GTAGPVI
-279 PALRMTGGTI
+279 PGLSMTGGAI

-297 SSHYTAEYGG
+297 SSIYTTQYGG

-386 EKPIDGWYRD
+386 GKPINGWYRD
-396 RSSAALRWSYQFA
+396 MIGTDQRWSYLFA
-409 HMPTAIL
+409 STPADIL
-416 PQGTLD
+416 TQGPLT
-422 ASTQTHTI
+422 ASTQEHTI

-443 LNGSTDT
+443 LGGGTGT

-461 QHTLL
+461 LYTLL
-466 PAPTKAGHVFT
+466 PAPTQDGHVFT
-477 GWKVGSTVKRPGE
+477 GWKVGSAVKRPGE
-490 KITVNNATTVSAQ
+490 KITVNTATTVSAQ
-503 WLTVDEW
+503 WLTMDEW
-510 IRQRLNIRVDVD
+510 LEQRLNIQVDVN
-522 VDVSVAIGTDQQQQE
+522 VDVSVAVGENQQQE
-537 ISADVSEE
+537 QQITALVEDA
-545 SQAWLRAQVEE
+545 SQSWLTGQVKE
-556 WIRALLAQGAPLEL
+556 WIGDILAERGANEIDEEKADNLYDL
-570 DAEHAAMLLRLLSA
+570 ITT
-584 GADSVDV
+584 GADTVDV

-596 IRLTGDPDEGE
+596 IKLTGAPTPSEA
-607 LALLSPHM
+607 ALLTQHM
-615 DGSETAQVWQLT
+615 AENETAQVWQLT
-627 VELGAEAKMAGS
+627 VKLGAEAKKAGVT
-639 AFDQVEGFAITE
+639 FDQVEGFAITE

-679 TVRAASSSVDADNAA
+679 AVRAASSSVDADNAA

-797 TLAPAWL
+797 TPAPAWL
-804 NSDDHF
+804 NSDNHF
-810 AYVYGYPDGRVEPLN
+810 AYVYGYPDGRVGPLN

-871 ARLGVFVGRTTDVF
+871 ARLGVFVGQAPGIF
-885 APDAPITRAEFA
+885 APDSAISRAEFA
-897 TVCARFDQSGA
+897 TVCARFDQSEA
-908 AEDRDFSDIG
+908 VAESVFSDIA
-918 GHWAEQYIRQA
+918 GHWAEHHICHA

-936 GYPDGTFGPD
+936 GYPDGSFGPMD
-946 RPITRAEAVT
+946 SITRAEAVT

>member
-1 MEKKGDNMKRLKNI
+1 MKRLKNK

-32 AQAAESTRYE
+32 AQAAEPTRYE
-42 VNTAAELVDAALA
+42 VNTAAELAEAALA

-67 KADITLSKDTW
+67 KADITLSKDAW
-78 QDAAG
+78 QAAAG
-83 LPAGDDALL
+83 LPAGDNALL

-107 TADVANHRGISVSGS
+107 TADAAEHRGISVSGS

-131 YAESL
+131 YAKSL
-136 TIRGGGGNVVL
+136 TIQGGGGNVEL
-147 LSPLVGLSGAA
+147 LSPLIVLSDSAK
-158 VLNVYD
+158 LNMYD
-164 GAAIRDTLSPSTP
+164 GAAVKDSLSSGTP

-182 SGTAELN
+182 LGSAEFN

-199 NSASVAGGV
+199 NSISAAGGV
-208 VVDGAAVFR
+208 VVDGSAVFN
-217 LCGGTIRGCK
+217 LCGGTICGCKGYGGAVSISSQGRMEFSAGLIEGCESLSSGGAILLERSDPIYYGGGGATGPVIPGLSMTGGTIRGCT
-227 GFGGAVVIGS
+227 
-237 QGRMELSAGLIEDCE
+237 
-252 SLSCGGA
+252 
-259 ILPEG
+259 
-264 SAPIYYGG
+264 
-272 SAAGPVI
+272 AAE
-279 PALRMTGGTI
+279 
-289 RNCKAVTP
+289 C
-297 SSHYTAEYGG
+297 G
-307 GVALYAYDAAAEL
+307 GVALYANDAAAEL
-320 TGGVITGCTAGE
+320 TGGAITVCKAGE
-332 SGGGVACLFGKVTVD
+332 SGGGVACLRGKVTVKD
-347 GCAVYDNTAA
+347 CAVYDNTAVK
-357 ESADDVFNY
+357 SVDDVYNDR
-366 GYGGTLTLGAL
+366 YGGTLTLGAL
-377 PGGLTLTAT
+377 PDGLTLTDT
-386 EKPIDGWYRD
+386 GKPIDGWYKDVQGAR
-396 RSSAALRWSYQFA
+396 RRWSYLYKNT
-409 HMPTAIL
+409 PLAIGQK
-416 PQGTLD
+416 QGP
-422 ASTQTHTI
+422 HTDFMQSLSL

-443 LNGSTDT
+443 LNGGTGT

-466 PAPTKAGHVFT
+466 SAPTKAGHVFT
-477 GWKVGSTVKRPGE
+477 GWKVRSAVNRPGE
-490 KITVNNATTVSAQ
+490 KIIVNNATTVSAQ

-510 IRQRLNIRVDVD
+510 IGQRLNIQVNVN

-537 ISADVSEE
+537 ISADVSEA
-545 SQAWLRAQVEE
+545 SQAWLHAQVEE

-596 IRLTGDPDEGE
+596 IRLTGDPAEGE

-627 VELGAEAKMAGS
+627 VELDAEAKKTGI

-744 SERYPAG
+744 SERYLAG

-762 EGYAFTGWYGE
+762 EGYAFTGWYSE

-797 TLAPAWL
+797 TPAPAWL

-810 AYVYGYPDGRVEPLN
+810 AYVYGYPDGRVGPLN

-1004 ADGHEKWTVL
+1004 ADGHEKWTVV